1 MLVSLSL
8 LFLVGLSLGAI
19 MKRIKA
25 PMLLGFLISGLILGP
40 YVLDLLDPAL
50 LGISA
55 ELRKIALIIIL
66 TRAGLAL
73 DIEDLKKIGRPA
85 FLLSFVP
92 ASFEMAAVTVFAPL
106 FFDISYLEAALM
118 GSVLAAV
125 SPAVVV
131 PKMLYLKENGYGR
144 EKRIPDM
151 ILAGAS
157 VDDVFVIVFFSS
169 FLALADGGTVSA
181 SAFVKIP
188 FSIVDGVILG
198 LVIGYLFAI
207 TFRRFHVRDSVK
219 VVITMAIS
227 FLLVGLED
235 QMNVFVPVS
244 ALLAVMAAGIAVKK
258 TRNEVAV
265 RLSAK
270 YGKLWV
276 AAEIILFVLVGAT
289 VNPAYILSEG
299 PKAVLLLFIS
309 LAFRMCG
316 VVVSLIGT
324 PLSRKERFFVAV
336 AYTPKATV
344 QAAIGSVPLAMGL
357 GCGEVIVTV
366 AVLSILITAPLGALM
381 IDLIHRKCLTV
392 DSIETAGDRQ

>member
-1 MLVSLSL
+1 MLISLSL
-8 LFLVGLSLGAI
+8 VFIVGLCLGAI
-19 MKRIKA
+19 MKKIKA
-25 PMLLGFLISGLILGP
+25 PMLLGFLLSGIILGP
-40 YVLDLLDPAL
+40 YILDLLDPSL

-73 DIEDLKKIGRPA
+73 DVEDLKKIGRPA
-85 FLLSFVP
+85 CLLSFVP
-92 ASFEMAAVTVFAPL
+92 ASFEMAAVTIFAPL
-106 FFDISYLEAALM
+106 FFDMTYIEAALM

-188 FSIVDGVILG
+188 FSILDGIILG
-198 LVIGYLFAI
+198 LAIGYVFARV
-207 TFRRFHVRDSVK
+207 FKRFHVRDSVK
-219 VVITMAIS
+219 VVVSMSIS
-227 FLLVGLED
+227 FLLVGGED
-235 QMNVFVPVS
+235 WINLFVPVS

-258 TRNEVAV
+258 SRNEVAV

-299 PKAVLLLFIS
+299 PKAVLLLVIS

-324 PLSRKERFFVAV
+324 PLTRKERLFVAI

-366 AVLSILITAPLGALM
+366 AVLSILLTAPLGAFM
-381 IDLIHRKCLTV
+381 IDLVHKKLLTR
-392 DSIETAGDRQ
+392 DEDELLGDN

>member
-8 LFLVGLSLGAI
+8 VFLVGLSLGAI

-25 PMLLGFLISGLILGP
+25 PMLLGFLVSGLILGP
-40 YVLDLLDPAL
+40 YVLDLLDPSL

-85 FLLSFVP
+85 LLLSFVP
-92 ASFEMAAVTVFAPL
+92 ASFEMAAVTLFAPL
-106 FFDISYLEAALM
+106 LFDMTYLEGALM
-118 GSVLAAV
+118 GAVLAAV

-131 PKMLYLKENGYGR
+131 PKMLSLKEKGYGR

-169 FLALADGGTVSA
+169 FLALENGGTVSA
-181 SAFVKIP
+181 SAFVRIP
-188 FSIVDGVILG
+188 FSIVDGIILG
-198 LVIGYLFAI
+198 LIIGYIFAV
-207 TFRRFHVRDSVK
+207 TFKHIHVRDSVK
-219 VVITMAIS
+219 VVITMSLS

-235 QMNVFVPVS
+235 QINVFVPLS

-258 TRNEVAV
+258 TRNVVAV

-289 VNPAYILSEG
+289 VDPAYILSEG
-299 PKAVLLLFIS
+299 PKAVLLLFLS

-316 VVVSLIGT
+316 VAVSLIGT
-324 PLSRKERFFVAV
+324 PLTRKERLFVAV

-344 QAAIGSVPLAMGL
+344 QAAIGSVPLALGL

-381 IDLIHRKCLTV
+381 IDLIHGKCLTRDNLEV
-392 DSIETAGDRQ
+392 EGDM